1 MDVDGWM
8 DITIDVWMGGDRERE
23 RERETP
29 TRWEKVKGKG
39 KRYLSGG
46 GGTP

>member
-23 RERETP
+23 RERE
-29 TRWEKVKGKG
+29 RDSNKMGKG
-39 KRYLSGG
+39 KR
-46 GGTP
+46 